1 MKTLIKNGHI
11 IDLKNEIDMYG
22 DILIADGI
30 IVQIAEKIEDDEA
43 EVINAEGMVVSAGL
57 IDMHVHLRE
66 PGYEYKE
73 DIKTGTRAAAAGGF
87 TSVCPMPNTNP
98 VCDTASVVSFIKN
111 RAERVASCRVFPIGA
126 ITKGLKGEE
135 LSEMGEMK
143 KEGIVAVSDDGRP
156 VSNGAVMRRA
166 LMYASHF
173 DLPVI
178 SHCEELSLLDS
189 GHMNDSETCTRLGLR
204 PIVPAVEEAMIAR
217 DILIAEHEG
226 KRVHIAHVSTRG
238 GIDLIRN
245 AKKRGVMV
253 TCETAPHYFSLT
265 DEAVLGFDT
274 NAKMNPPLRGA
285 DDVEAVIEG
294 LCDGTIDCIITDHAP
309 HHIDEKNLE
318 FEYAA
323 NGIVGL
329 ETSLALGITYL
340 VKTGRMTLGELLQKM
355 TYNPSNVLNLGLGEI
370 ALGAIADLTIFDPD
384 EIWTV
389 DVNKFES
396 KSKNSPYNGFTLSGK
411 AHMTIVEGRVMYNG

>member
-11 IDLKNEIDMYG
+11 IDLKNDIDMYG
-22 DILIADGI
+22 DILILDGV
-30 IVQIAEKIEDDEA
+30 IVQIGEGIEDCEA
-43 EVINAEGMVVSAGL
+43 EVIDAKGMVVSAGL

-73 DIKTGTRAAAAGGF
+73 DIKTGTMAAAAGGF
-87 TSVCPMPNTNP
+87 TSVCCMPNTNP
-98 VCDTASVVSFIKN
+98 VADNATVISFIKS
-111 RAERVASCRVFPIGA
+111 RADKVASCRVFPTGS
-126 ITKGLKGEE
+126 ITKGLLGKE

-143 KEGIVAVSDDGRP
+143 KEGIVAVTDDGRP
-156 VSNGAVMRRA
+156 VENGSVMRRA
-166 LMYASHF
+166 IQYASHF

-189 GHMNDSETCTRLGLR
+189 GSMNDGAVCTRLGLR
-204 PIVPAVEEAMIAR
+204 PIVPAVEEAMVAR

-226 KRVHIAHVSTRG
+226 KRIHIAHVSTKG
-238 GIDLIRN
+238 SVDLIRQ

-265 DEAVLGFDT
+265 DDAVDGYNT
-274 NAKMNPPLRGA
+274 NAKMNPPLRSEA
-285 DDVEAVIEG
+285 DVEAIIEG
-294 LCDGTIDCIITDHAP
+294 LCDGTIDAIITDHAP

-318 FEYAA
+318 FDYAA

-329 ETSLALGITYL
+329 ETSLALSITYL
-340 VKTGRMTLGELLQKM
+340 VKTGKLTLNEMLQKM
-355 TYNPSNVLNLGLGEI
+355 TYNPSNILNLGLGEI

-389 DVNKFES
+389 KVDNFKS
-396 KSKNSPYNGFTLSGK
+396 KSKNSPYDGFTLSGK
-411 AHMTIVEGRVMYNG
+411 AHMTIVEGRIMYNG

>member
-11 IDLKNEIDMYG
+11 IDLKNELDLYG
-22 DILIADGI
+22 DLLIEDGI
-30 IVQIAEKIEDDEA
+30 IVKTDEKIEDAEA
-43 EVINAEGMVVSAGL
+43 EVIDVRGMVVSAGL

-73 DIKTGTRAAAAGGF
+73 DIKTGTAAAAAGGF
-87 TSVCPMPNTNP
+87 TAVCPMPNTNP
-98 VCDTASVVSFIKN
+98 VCDNAAVVSYVRN
-111 RAERVASCRVFPIGA
+111 RADRVASTRVFPIGA
-126 ITKGLKGEE
+126 ITKGLKGDE

-143 KEGIVAVSDDGRP
+143 KEGIVAVSDDGKP

-166 LMYASHF
+166 LLYASHF

-217 DILIAEHEG
+217 DVLIAEHEG

-238 GIDLIRN
+238 GVEIIRS
-245 AKKRGVMV
+245 AKKRGVRV

-265 DEAVLGFDT
+265 DEAVQGYNT
-274 NAKMNPPLRGA
+274 NAKMNPPLRSA

-294 LCDGTIDCIITDHAP
+294 LCDGTIDAIITDHAP

-340 VKTGRMTLGELLQKM
+340 VKTGRLTLGELLQKM
-355 TYNPSNVLNLGLGEI
+355 TYNPSTILNLGLGEI
-370 ALGAIADLTIFDPD
+370 APGAVADLTVFDPD

-389 DVNKFES
+389 KVDEFKS
-396 KSKNSPYNGFTLSGK
+396 KSKNSPYDGFTLSGK

>member
-1 MKTLIKNGHI
+1 MKLLVKNGHI
-11 IDLKNEIDMYG
+11 IDLKNDIDMYG
-22 DILIADGI
+22 DILVLDGV
-30 IVQIAEKIEDDEA
+30 IVQIGENIEDSEA
-43 EVINAEGMVVSAGL
+43 EVIDAKGMVVSAGL

-73 DIKTGTRAAAAGGF
+73 DIRTGTKAAVAGGF
-87 TSVCPMPNTNP
+87 TSVCCMPNTKP
-98 VCDTASVVSFIKN
+98 VCDEASVVRFIK
-111 RAERVASCRVFPIGA
+111 ERCDDVGSCRVFPVGA

-135 LSEMGEMK
+135 LAEMGEMK

-156 VSNGAVMRRA
+156 VENGAVMRRA
-166 LMYASHF
+166 LQYAAHF

-226 KRVHIAHVSTRG
+226 KKVHIAHVSTKN
-238 GIDLIRN
+238 GIELIRQ
-245 AKKRGVMV
+245 AKKRGVQV

-265 DEAVLGFDT
+265 DKAVDGYNT
-274 NAKMNPPLRGA
+274 NAKMNPPLRGEE
-285 DDVEAVIEG
+285 DVEAVIAG
-294 LCDGTIDCIITDHAP
+294 LCDGTIDAIITDHAP

-340 VKTGRMTLGELLQKM
+340 VKTGKLTLAQLLQKM
-355 TYNPSNVLNLGLGEI
+355 TYNPSNILNLGLGEI

-389 DVNKFES
+389 EVDKFHS
-396 KSKNSPYNGFTLSGK
+396 KSKNSPYDGYTLSGK
-411 AHMTIVEGRVMYNG
+411 AHITIVEGKVMYNG

>member
-11 IDLKNEIDMYG
+11 IDLKNGLDMYG
-22 DILIADGI
+22 DILVSDGI
-30 IVQIAEKIEDDEA
+30 IVRIEEKIEDGDA
-43 EVINAEGMVVSAGL
+43 EIIDAKNMVVSAGL

-73 DIKTGTRAAAAGGF
+73 DIKTGTLAAAAGGF

-98 VCDTASVVSFIKN
+98 VCDNAAVVSYIRN
-111 RAERVASCRVFPIGA
+111 RADKVGSCRVFPIGA

-143 KEGIVAVSDDGRP
+143 KEGIVAVSDDGKP
-156 VSNGAVMRRA
+156 VSNGSVMRRA
-166 LMYASHF
+166 LLYASHF

-217 DILIAEHEG
+217 DILIAEHEN
-226 KRVHIAHVSTRG
+226 KSVHIAHVSTRR
-238 GIDLIRN
+238 GIDLIRQ
-245 AKKRGVMV
+245 AKKRGVKV

-265 DEAVLGFDT
+265 DEAVDGFDT
-274 NAKMNPPLRGA
+274 NAKMNPPLRSA

-294 LCDGTIDCIITDHAP
+294 LCDKTIDCIITDHAP

-355 TYNPSNVLNLGLGEI
+355 TYNPSNILNLGLGEI
-370 ALGAIADLTIFDPD
+370 APGAVADLTIFDPD

-389 DVNKFES
+389 DVKNFKS
-396 KSKNSPYNGFTLSGK
+396 KSKNSPYDGFTLSGK

>member
-1 MKTLIKNGHI
+1 MKLLIKNGHI
-11 IDLKNEIDMYG
+11 IDLKNDIDMYG
-22 DILIADGI
+22 DILVLDGV
-30 IVQIAEKIEDDEA
+30 IVQIAEKIEDNEA
-43 EVINAEGMVVSAGL
+43 EVVDAKGMVVSAGL

-66 PGYEYKE
+66 PGFEYKE
-73 DIKTGTRAAAAGGF
+73 DIKTGTLAAVAGGF
-87 TSVCPMPNTNP
+87 TSICCMPNTKP
-98 VCDTASVVSFIKN
+98 VCDSAEVVRFILD
-111 RAERVASCRVFPIGA
+111 RADRVASCRVFPTGA

-135 LSEMGEMK
+135 LAEMGEMK
-143 KEGIVAVSDDGRP
+143 KEGIVAVTDDGRP
-156 VSNGAVMRRA
+156 VENGSVMRRA
-166 LMYASHF
+166 LLYASHF

-204 PIVPAVEEAMIAR
+204 PIVPAVEEAMVAR
-217 DILIAEHEG
+217 DILIAEHEK
-226 KRVHIAHVSTRG
+226 KRIHIAHVSTRG
-238 GIDLIRN
+238 SVDLIRQ

-265 DEAVLGFDT
+265 DEAVMGFDT
-274 NAKMNPPLRGA
+274 NAKMNPPLRSQG
-285 DDVEAVIEG
+285 DVDAIIEG
-294 LCDGTIDCIITDHAP
+294 LVDGTIDCIITDHAP

-329 ETSLALGITYL
+329 ETSLALSITYL
-340 VKTGRMTLGELLQKM
+340 VKTGKMTLGELLKKM
-355 TYNPSNVLNLGLGEI
+355 TFNPSTILNLGLGEI

-389 DVNKFES
+389 EVDKFHS
-396 KSKNSPYNGFTLSGK
+396 KSKNSPYNGYTLSGK
-411 AHMTIVEGRVMYNG
+411 AHMTIVEGKVMYNG

>member
-265 DEAVLGFDT
+265 DEAVMGFDT

-329 ETSLALGITYL
+329 ETSLSLGITYL

>member
-1 MKTLIKNGHI
+1 MKLLIKNGHI

-22 DILIADGI
+22 DILVLDGV
-30 IVQIAEKIEDDEA
+30 IVQIAENIEDSEA
-43 EVINAEGMVVSAGL
+43 EVIDAGGMVVSAGL

-73 DIKTGTRAAAAGGF
+73 DIKTGTMAAVAGGF
-87 TSVCPMPNTNP
+87 TSVCCMPNTNP
-98 VCDTASVVSFIKN
+98 VCDNQAVVSFIKS
-111 RAERVASCRVFPIGA
+111 RAEKVGYCRVYPVGA

-156 VSNGAVMRRA
+156 VSNGSVMRRA
-166 LMYASHF
+166 LLYASHF

-189 GHMNDSETCTRLGLR
+189 GSMNDSETCTRLGLR
-204 PIVPAVEEAMIAR
+204 PIVPAVEEAMVAR
-217 DILIAEHEG
+217 DILIAEHE
-226 KRVHIAHVSTRG
+226 KKKVHIAHVSTKG
-238 GIDLIRN
+238 SVALIRD
-245 AKKRGVMV
+245 AKKRGVQV

-265 DEAVLGFDT
+265 DEAVAGYDT
-274 NAKMNPPLRGA
+274 NAKMNPPLRSRE
-285 DDVEAVIEG
+285 DVEAIIEG
-294 LCDGTIDCIITDHAP
+294 LVDGTIDAIITDHAP

-318 FEYAA
+318 FDYAL

-329 ETSLALGITYL
+329 ETSLALSITYL
-340 VKTGRMTLGELLQKM
+340 VKTGRMTLAEMLKKM
-355 TYNPSNVLNLGLGEI
+355 TYNPSNILNLGLGEI

-389 DVNKFES
+389 HVNEFKS
-396 KSKNSPYNGFTLSGK
+396 KSKNSPYDGYTLSGK
-411 AHMTIVEGRVMYNG
+411 AHMTIVEGKVMYEN

>member
-1 MKTLIKNGHI
+1 MKLLVKNGHI

-22 DILIADGI
+22 DILILDGV
-30 IVQIAEKIEDDEA
+30 IVQIAEKIEDGEA
-43 EVINAEGMVVSAGL
+43 EVIDAKGMVVSAGL

-73 DIKTGTRAAAAGGF
+73 DIRTGTLAAVAGGF
-87 TSVCPMPNTNP
+87 TSVCCMPNTNP
-98 VCDTASVVSFIKN
+98 VCDNPAVVSYIKS
-111 RAERVASCRVFPIGA
+111 RADKVGYCRVFPVGA

-135 LSEMGEMK
+135 LAEMGEMK

-156 VSNGAVMRRA
+156 VSNGSVMRRA
-166 LMYASHF
+166 LLYSDHF

-189 GHMNDSETCTRLGLR
+189 GSMNDSETCTRLGLR
-204 PIVPAVEEAMIAR
+204 PIVPAVEEAMVAR

-226 KRVHIAHVSTRG
+226 KRVHIAHVSTKG
-238 GIDLIRN
+238 SVELIRQ
-245 AKKRGVMV
+245 AKKRGVKV

-265 DEAVLGFDT
+265 DEAVNGFDT
-274 NAKMNPPLRGA
+274 NAKMNPPLRGQE
-285 DDVEAVIEG
+285 DVDAIIEG
-294 LCDGTIDCIITDHAP
+294 LVDGTIDAIITDHAP
-309 HHIDEKNLE
+309 HHVDEKNLE
-318 FEYAA
+318 FDYAS

-329 ETSLALGITYL
+329 ETSLALSITYL
-340 VKTGRMTLGELLQKM
+340 VKTGKLSLGEMLKKM
-355 TYNPSNVLNLGLGEI
+355 TYNPSDILNLGLGEI

-389 DVNKFES
+389 KVDEFKS
-396 KSKNSPYNGFTLSGK
+396 KSKNSPYDGYTLSGK